1 MSFSPYKRFRSLP
14 LCDFPEGIETFGKLV
29 YEDGSTFYE
38 TENGSLLLNII
49 ELDDVA
55 ALSRYLE
62 FNSTRNVLGPKDS
75 PLDDPFWTAAAY
87 GSTGALQ
94 LLLEHWDAA
103 GYSTRAEIPAPN
115 RRGYGLLQTACESA
129 HVETVRFLLKA
140 PWQGRYGDIHA
151 KDPWGLTPILAAAT
165 AFTGLSHPT
174 DRATKV
180 SSANWIKSHLASVEE
195 VMQLLLDEGANVQ
208 DQITRLHQLHD
219 TVLSLAIC
227 RAGPPLIRRLIEH
240 GADFN
245 ATTTQDFSEVGSV
258 GLPPSNNSSDV
269 TPLHIGSLYS
279 NIGGLQVLLNYS
291 HGIGSVNMVRQTDT
305 LGRLPLHFASWGPSD
320 ELCNLDSHSDGYV
333 PRVTAT
339 IETLLEADPSTVNIQ
354 DKNGHTALHYAVW
367 RHSRYRGRHI
377 AIVRALCN
385 YGADAGLQGR
395 DGKTPLHGLGFR
407 FRDSEPVD
415 TCFIDLL
422 LEHNAG
428 VNDIDRDGNTAL
440 HFAAKNLIHS
450 EAARHLVSRG
460 ADVSI
465 TNHQG
470 NTPLH
475 EAAGGI
481 LFTLRYSGKLKLNPS
496 VEDLEEAQNEM
507 IGALLS
513 RLLEENAD
521 RLMNQPNA
529 ANSTPR
535 QICQQRRKE
544 WRERE
549 ESRREQAAG
558 RGRGRG
564 FIRGSLRGRGA
575 QGG

>member
-1 MSFSPYKRFRSLP
+1 MSFSPYKRFRSPP
-14 LCDFPEGIETFGKLV
+14 LCDFPEGMENFGKLV

-129 HVETVRFLLKA
+129 HVETTEPQKSTAPIGSKAISLLLRK
-140 PWQGRYGDIHA
+140 
-151 KDPWGLTPILAAAT
+151 
-165 AFTGLSHPT
+165 
-174 DRATKV
+174 
-180 SSANWIKSHLASVEE
+180 

-279 NIGGLQVLLNYS
+279 NVGGLQVLLNYS

-320 ELCNLDSHSDGYV
+320 ELCNLDSDEDGYV

-354 DKNGHTALHYAVW
+354 DKNGHTALHYVVW
-367 RHSRYRGRHI
+367 RHSRYRSRHI

-415 TCFIDLL
+415 TSFIDLL
-422 LEHNAG
+422 LEHNVG

-481 LFTLRYSGKLKLNPS
+481 WFTLRYSGKFKLNPS

-544 WRERE
+544 WRELE

-558 RGRGRG
+558 RSKKRG
-564 FIRGSLRGRGA
+564 FIKKSLKR
-575 QGG
+575 